1 MDVGA
6 LDVVR
11 GAGPVFGAL
20 LIGIAVGMY
29 AIGIQLNAECIRL
42 AGETVG
48 PVCRTLAWGDRWA
61 QWSALGGAALFVAA
75 FGAEAAIDR
84 EWSL

>member
-1 MDVGA
+1 MNVDAVEI
-6 LDVVR
+6 VR
-11 GAGPVFGAL
+11 ETGPVFGAL
-20 LIGIAVGMY
+20 LIGFAFGLT
-29 AIGIQLNAECIRL
+29 AIGMQLNAECIRF
-42 AGETVG
+42 AGEVVG

>member
-1 MDVGA
+1 MGVGA

-20 LIGIAVGMY
+20 LIGIAVGMF
-29 AIGIQLNAECIRL
+29 AIGMQLNTECISV
-42 AGETVG
+42 AGEAVG

-84 EWSL
+84 GWSV

>member
-1 MDVGA
+1 MDVDV

-11 GAGPVFGAL
+11 EAGPVFGAL
-20 LIGIAVGMY
+20 LVGFAFGLT
-29 AIGIQLNAECIRL
+29 AIGVQFNAECVTV

-48 PVCRTLAWGDRWA
+48 PVCQTLAWGDRWA
-61 QWSALGGAALFVAA
+61 LRSALGGAALFVVA
-75 FGAEAAIDR
+75 FGAEAAIGR

>member
-1 MDVGA
+1 MRVGT

-20 LIGIAVGMY
+20 LIGIAMGMY
-29 AIGIQLNAECIRL
+29 AVGVQLNTECVRV

-61 QWSALGGAALFVAA
+61 LRSALGGAALFVAA

-84 EWSL
+84 GWSL